1 MPIVTITFPK
11 DINVSLQIG
20 DLIYN
25 APTINQQAGKNHP
38 NSTGTNTKPRKYGI
52 VTFIDRKT
60 FPAFIRVDTTGFGNI
75 TLGEGGQHY
84 LMFSKDNRGNLSGM
98 IGYYAETTYKNHS
111 TLPSEI
117 FATAVDYVESSK

>member
-1 MPIVTITFPK
+1 MPLITITFPK
-11 DINVSLQIG
+11 GINVSLQVG
-20 DLIYN
+20 DLIYATEIRN
-25 APTINQQAGKNHP
+25 DQAGKNHP
-38 NSTGTNTKPRKYGI
+38 NSTGRNTKPRKYGI
-52 VTFIDRKT
+52 VKLIDR
-60 FPAFIRVDTTGFGNI
+60 PAGFIRVDTTGFGSAS
-75 TLGEGGQHY
+75 LGEGNNHY

>member
-52 VTFIDRKT
+52 VKLIDR
-60 FPAFIRVDTTGFGNI
+60 PAGFIRVDTTGFGSAS
-75 TLGEGGQHY
+75 LGEGNNHY